1 VVDWKL
7 GKFVTSQISKQPI
20 RKIWRSVS
28 KEKEESLETL
38 GVSQLPEA
46 KLLLSQLLV

>member
-7 GKFVTSQISKQPI
+7 RKFVTSQISKQPI
-20 RKIWRSVS
+20 RQIWRSVS
-28 KEKEESLETL
+28 IEKEGSLEAL

-46 KLLLSQLLV
+46 KLHLSQLLV